1 MSPSSSLPQFKFV
14 GFTGHRELTDNGL
27 ARKGVEAALARV
39 QASGAK
45 AEWIAV
51 SSAAEGA
58 DALFA
63 EIALAAGL
71 AWQVVLPLPPHQ
83 FREDFSAEAWPRIE
97 ALLKR
102 AEASV
107 VVPPTESRTEAY
119 LDAGLETVDRADVLI
134 AVWDGQQ
141 SRGQGGTAEIVTYAR
156 ERGRPLLIVDAR
168 TGACREENMTAL
180 ALADPLIDDID
191 ALPPP
196 EAVVS
201 AEAGATDR
209 PESLVEFW
217 QKADLAATAGAPHFR
232 RMVGGTVILHVLA
245 TLVAVT
251 AVVFHWHWTGLPWVK
266 LGCLVGA
273 LSVAVVLTRSHAH
286 HRWLRQRIAAE
297 VCRSALGAWG
307 LRGGFPFLD
316 GIRVPE
322 LRGLVRTLQQLHRR
336 GRATAGPKSL
346 AAFKEGYL
354 ISRIERQ
361 SSYYHRQE
369 LKAAPFARRLRFSF
383 WAATYAAIACTG
395 FYAIAATL
403 HLGVGAGVE
412 SVFFYLL
419 PIGLPVVAAGC
430 LSFIS
435 INDLQRR
442 VASYREMQA
451 MLERSR
457 RQLAATHS
465 WNAVAKVVAATEE
478 GLLHEVLEWH
488 AIARHSESH

>member
-14 GFTGHRELTDNGL
+14 GFTGHRELADG
-27 ARKGVEAALARV
+27 ARVRQGIEAALARV
-39 QASGAK
+39 RAFGAN
-45 AEWIAV
+45 AEWVAV
-51 SSAAEGA
+51 SSAAAGA

-63 EIALAAGL
+63 ETALAAGL
-71 AWQVVLPLPPHQ
+71 AWQAVLPLPPHQ
-83 FREDFSAEAWPRIE
+83 FREDFPAEAWPRIE

-102 AEASV
+102 AEACV

-156 ERGRPLLIVDAR
+156 ERGRPLLIVDAS
-168 TGACREENMTAL
+168 TGACREENVAAV
-180 ALADPLIDDID
+180 ALADSLIDEINV
-191 ALPPP
+191 LPPA
-196 EAVVS
+196 EGVVS

-209 PESLVEFW
+209 PPSLVEFW
-217 QKADLAATAGAPHFR
+217 QKADNAATSGAPHFR
-232 RMVGGTVILHVLA
+232 RLVGGTVILHVLA

-251 AVVFHWHWTGLPWVK
+251 AVVFHWHWVGLPWVK
-266 LGCLVGA
+266 LGCLLGA

-307 LRGGFPFLD
+307 LRGGFSFLD

-322 LRGLVRTLQQLHRR
+322 LRGLVRTLQQLHL
-336 GRATAGPKSL
+336 RAPAKGSKNL

-369 LKAAPFARRLRFSF
+369 LKAAPLARRLRFSF
-383 WAATYAAIACTG
+383 WAATWAAIACTG
-395 FYAIAATL
+395 FYAVAATL
-403 HLGVGAGVE
+403 HLGVAAGVE

-488 AIARHSESH
+488 AIARYSESH